1 MTKRR
6 LLIVIALVIFG
17 IALLWLLRPCSPQP
31 STTMPVGISPQAPA
45 ASPQKSALSHNST
58 IPTKETSPTNT
69 PAPAPAPAPGP
80 PPAPAGEIDSAPP
93 VELKAGDELPDVAK
107 CVATKFPA
115 EAKPH
120 VQSATVTVRL
130 VVDKFGNVRSVK
142 TTAVDFGQE
151 PAEDVL
157 PMLRKAFIQAGN
169 RAFGA
174 KKCPPHIVG
183 GQAVGYAIEVPLRYK
198 H

>member
-1 MTKRR
+1 MTQRR
-6 LLIVIALVIFG
+6 LLIALILAIFG
-17 IALLWLLRPCSPQP
+17 GALLWLLRPCSPQP
-31 STTMPVGISPQAPA
+31 ATTAPGGIPPQAA
-45 ASPQKSALSHNST
+45 ASPQKSASWHNST
-58 IPTKETSPTNT
+58 TSTKETSPTNT
-69 PAPAPAPAPGP
+69 PAPAPVP

-93 VELKAGDELPDVAK
+93 IELKAGEELPDVAK

-142 TTAVDFGQE
+142 TTAVEFDQE
-151 PAEDVL
+151 PADDMV

-183 GQAVGYAIEVPLRYK
+183 GRAVGYAIEVPLRYK